1 MAKGNYHVKVEM
13 MFATQIV
20 CLRHNSA
27 RMAKYMRPVVNTR
40 PVDVGQ
46 LLLAW
51 TFLARQRRRNAAES
65 CHGG

>member
-1 MAKGNYHVKVEM
+1 VKLEM

-46 LLLAW
+46 LLPAW
-51 TFLARQRRRNAAES
+51 TF
-65 CHGG
+65 